1 MLYILNVYNII
12 YQFHLNKTVK
22 KSFSSDTFSLYVA
35 VGQTHLSNILTMKW
49 AQPNTQTIK
58 QMGYRCSAQNQVPQS
73 CSRAVG
79 YYYHWWFT
87 HNRDSQ
93 MCPGTGMP
101 GVSELYGLILGK
113 YLRHHQPYTQLVAL
127 PLGGSRFRRHL
138 QASQVS
144 CGHEDT
150 KHLKCV
156 QFTLLNLRT
165 SGSIENWRQPM
176 MGLDVKSQSKYFNP

>member
-22 KSFSSDTFSLYVA
+22 KSFSSDTFSLYVP

-49 AQPNTQTIK
+49 AQPNTQIIK

-87 HNRDSQ
+87 DNHESIDVPRDRNASSAR
-93 MCPGTGMP
+93 
-101 GVSELYGLILGK
+101 VLWVNLWK
-113 YLRHHQPYTQLVAL
+113 YLRHHQPCTQSCIFA
-127 PLGGSRFRRHL
+127 SR
-138 QASQVS
+138 Q
-144 CGHEDT
+144 E
-150 KHLKCV
+150 
-156 QFTLLNLRT
+156 
-165 SGSIENWRQPM
+165 
-176 MGLDVKSQSKYFNP
+176 

>member
-1 MLYILNVYNII
+1 
-12 YQFHLNKTVK
+12 
-22 KSFSSDTFSLYVA
+22 
-35 VGQTHLSNILTMKW
+35 
-49 AQPNTQTIK
+49 
-58 QMGYRCSAQNQVPQS
+58 
-73 CSRAVG
+73 
-79 YYYHWWFT
+79 
-87 HNRDSQ
+87 
-93 MCPGTGMP
+93 MP